1 MSDLVLK
8 LGTFKAVSIPELRRN
23 DDLSVTVVFGDAA
36 TISVNVERPFKI
48 QRFVNMPVQVEN

>member
-48 QRFVNMPVQVEN
+48 QRFVNMPAQVEN

>member
-1 MSDLVLK
+1 MSDLVLE

-36 TISVNVERPFKI
+36 TISVNVECPFRT
-48 QRFVNMPVQVEN
+48 QRFLDLPAQVEE